1 MAEMQVVPWVL
12 NAQFTFPVAISV
24 MFCPAHVQT
33 QTKSTRGYCV
43 MMAST
48 NGFGMFSS
56 YTLLFPRH
64 VETRTLARLEC
75 ETVKQ
80 LHPDKCF
87 CFRFRRHMLG
97 GAFFSHVL
105 LALMMFDMTPW
116 SCNMLSRSQK
126 MCPHF
131 CMAGRFCGLR
141 HSRWGGA
148 FPSLVLI
155 GTHGMDQFYHVA
167 FTLASASR
175 KHQRLVVNCRC
186 CSWCAATMQL
196 IGLFLQ
202 IQSSW
207 HGRNVRVYAC
217 MFFCPKWSLNHLA
230 FHFLQSETKRPLSP
244 DQWWSCTNYIQAAW
258 KNAKHNTTGMKLYF
272 VFVHCVSI
280 CLKHVQFTDKKTYFL
295 VDL

>member
-1 MAEMQVVPWVL
+1 MFL
-12 NAQFTFPVAISV
+12 LSFP
-24 MFCPAHVQT
+24 
-33 QTKSTRGYCV
+33 
-43 MMAST
+43 AS
-48 NGFGMFSS
+48 F
-56 YTLLFPRH
+56 
-64 VETRTLARLEC
+64 V
-75 ETVKQ
+75 
-80 LHPDKCF
+80 
-87 CFRFRRHMLG
+87 G

-105 LALMMFDMTPW
+105 LALTMFDMTPW

-131 CMAGRFCGLR
+131 CMARRFCGLR

-207 HGRNVRVYAC
+207 TWAQCMCICVYVFLSQVKPEA
-217 MFFCPKWSLNHLA
+217 FGLSLLTKWN
-230 FHFLQSETKRPLSP
+230 K
-244 DQWWSCTNYIQAAW
+244 
-258 KNAKHNTTGMKLYF
+258 TTIIIITRSMMKLHQLYSGRMKSCKTQHNRNEIIF
-272 VFVHCVSI
+272 CICASCFHLFRTRSI
-280 CLKHVQFTDKKTYFL
+280 YGKKHVFW
-295 VDL
+295 

>member
-1 MAEMQVVPWVL
+1 
-12 NAQFTFPVAISV
+12 
-24 MFCPAHVQT
+24 
-33 QTKSTRGYCV
+33 
-43 MMAST
+43 
-48 NGFGMFSS
+48 
-56 YTLLFPRH
+56 
-64 VETRTLARLEC
+64 
-75 ETVKQ
+75 
-80 LHPDKCF
+80 
-87 CFRFRRHMLG
+87 
-97 GAFFSHVL
+97 
-105 LALMMFDMTPW
+105 MFDMTPW

-167 FTLASASR
+167 FILASASR

-207 HGRNVRVYAC
+207 TWAQCMCICVYVFLSQVKPEA
-217 MFFCPKWSLNHLA
+217 FGLSLLTKWNK
-230 FHFLQSETKRPLSP
+230 TTIIIIT
-244 DQWWSCTNYIQAAW
+244 QWWSCTNYIQAAW
-258 KNAKHNTTGMKLYF
+258 KVAKHNTTGMKLYF
-272 VFVHCVSI
+272 VFAHCVSI
-280 CLKHVQFTDKKTYFL
+280 CFEHAQFTEKNMFFGRFVTSM
-295 VDL
+295 VCVSVCA